1 MRVEEVPKFR
11 NYIISTRS
19 LFSSRDYERQ
29 QLSMQLEI
37 IYRSKQEVR
46 KVYAHDKES
55 VFTLNV
61 KKFLHLLQPQRV
73 ILNAVSDEE
82 GKRKCSA
89 DLDKLTY

>member
-1 MRVEEVPKFR
+1 MLAIACGRGSEIQKLYHFDSNFE
-11 NYIISTRS
+11 S

-46 KVYAHDKES
+46 KVYAHGHAHDKES

-61 KKFLHLLQPQRV
+61 KKFLHLLRSRNV
-73 ILNAVSDEE
+73 LV
-82 GKRKCSA
+82 
-89 DLDKLTY
+89 KLCTL